1 MDAYAAG
8 TLDRDLTLQVQAAI
22 ADQSRLVFNPE
33 TGRNERP
40 SLAPIVLQS
49 EESRRARGDT
59 TAITF
64 AEEEEPAASL
74 DEGLARLE
82 EFGGAAFGTAAFAR
96 DLGNRVFAL
105 FDANAPFPAQQEG
118 IDVVIALNEAAKLAY
133 RDMTEGR
140 PAQDA
145 VDQFA
150 QNFPVPAKIRG
161 SPDTAASEIRAQIDI
176 WNREMAQSEEALRS
190 GILSP
195 SQRATVQ
202 AGLVASRDMI
212 RSYQAVLRGLDRAG
226 SGSGVDPA
234 QFRR

>member
-1 MDAYAAG
+1 
-8 TLDRDLTLQVQAAI
+8 
-22 ADQSRLVFNPE
+22 
-33 TGRNERP
+33 
-40 SLAPIVLQS
+40 
-49 EESRRARGDT
+49 
-59 TAITF
+59 
-64 AEEEEPAASL
+64 
-74 DEGLARLE
+74 LARLE

-96 DLGNRVFAL
+96 DLGNRLFAL

-118 IDVVIALNEAAKLAY
+118 IDIVIALNEAAKLAY

-161 SPDTAASEIRAQIDI
+161 SPDTAASEIRAQMDI

-190 GILSP
+190 GVLSP

-212 RSYQAVLRGLDRAG
+212 RAYEALLQGIRGGRTG
-226 SGSGVDPA
+226 TGTVDPA